1 MRTLGYITTNG
12 RVATGIRLRVESLGL
27 DTSHFRGKR
36 SWSTAQLE
44 AAVRDSRS
52 WSEVVGRLGVSSTSA
67 EAIARARGYAA
78 RLGIDSSHFPS
89 LKPVPGAALPFS
101 NTVRH
106 GGQSG
111 LSIAARWFLDRNYT
125 VSVPLEPALYDLVTE
140 SDGGLVRVQVK
151 TTRRQEANG
160 RYAAGIG
167 RLIHDATAPRN
178 ANGNRKSV
186 PYGVDD
192 IDYFFIITPVKMY
205 LIPISVVAGSML
217 IVLDEKYAAFAVES
231 S

>member
-1 MRTLGYITTNG
+1 MSGQWVG
-12 RVATGIRLRVESLGL
+12 DAT
-27 DTSHFRGKR
+27 
-36 SWSTAQLE
+36 
-44 AAVRDSRS
+44 
-52 WSEVVGRLGVSSTSA
+52 
-67 EAIARARGYAA
+67 
-78 RLGIDSSHFPS
+78 
-89 LKPVPGAALPFS
+89 
-101 NTVRH
+101 RH

-111 LSIAARWFLDRNYT
+111 LSIAARWLLDRNYT
-125 VSVPLEPALYDLVTE
+125 VSVPLEPAPYDLVTE

-151 TTRRQEANG
+151 TTRRRGANG

-205 LIPISVVAGSML
+205 LIPIGVVAGSMQ